1 MESVIGSDSIP
12 IYSEFALT
20 ARHES
25 LPERIARLGQK
36 AAPSHG
42 TPLFC
47 VPGQIGKQA
56 SPFATTIF
64 EKGLVISVNESQ
76 LGLFYGLS
84 FLCVAL
90 AFAFAAYLYLWVKK
104 QKTENAKIQEV
115 SLLIK
120 QGANTFMRREY
131 LVLAKFAA
139 VAAIV
144 ILILLPSPIWTGS
157 PVDNI
162 SMGIAYLCGTALS
175 AIAGKIGILV
185 ATLSNGRTAE
195 AAQKGIK
202 PAFLIGFRG
211 GAVMGLLVVGCSLLG
226 VAAVLMITGD
236 SSILL
241 GFSFGASSLALFAKA
256 GGGIFTKTA
265 DVSADLTGKVELGIP
280 EDDPRNPAVI
290 ADNVGDN
297 VGDVAGMGADLFDS
311 NVAAMAS
318 ALVLAQ
324 SLSGGD
330 FNNVSMVFCYAILGL
345 FASIIG
351 IATARVGKKGDPTTA
366 LNSSTYVTT
375 AIYLVLTAIA
385 TALFP
390 GFSWRIWGAA
400 AVGLL
405 VGVIIGITTDY
416 FTDDSKPPVQKV
428 AKASSSG
435 PAFTVLSG
443 ISYGFISA
451 LPAMVGIAVS
461 ALVAY
466 KLCEPMG
473 EGYAIFGISM
483 AAVGMLSIVGM
494 IISNDAYGPIVD
506 NARGLAEMGGLGE
519 ETIRTADEL
528 DSAGNTVKAV
538 TKGFSISAA
547 GLTVISL
554 LGAFMSEAN
563 DALAAA
569 GRELITGFDIMSP
582 TVFFGVL
589 VGAVVPA
596 VFSAMLI
603 LGVDKNAQRM
613 VAEIHRQFNSIKG
626 LREGKPG
633 VKPEYDKCI
642 DIATSG
648 SLRELIP
655 AGLMTIIATIIV
667 GFIGGPSA
675 IGGFLLGN
683 IVSGLLLAL
692 FMSNA
697 GGLWDNCK
705 KYIEAGAEGGKGSDS
720 HKAAVIGDTVGDPFK
735 DTAGP
740 SINTQIT
747 VVSLVSSLLSSVFVM
762 FSFFG

>member
-1 MESVIGSDSIP
+1 ME
-12 IYSEFALT
+12 
-20 ARHES
+20 
-25 LPERIARLGQK
+25 
-36 AAPSHG
+36 
-42 TPLFC
+42 
-47 VPGQIGKQA
+47 
-56 SPFATTIF
+56 
-64 EKGLVISVNESQ
+64 NQ
-76 LGLFYGLS
+76 LSLFYGLS
-84 FLCVAL
+84 FLTVAL

-104 QKTENAKIQEV
+104 QRTSNARIEEV

-120 QGANTFMRREY
+120 EGANTFMRREY

-139 VAAIV
+139 VAAV
-144 ILILLPSPIWTGS
+144 IIFILLPA
-157 PVDNI
+157 PVWQGDILNNLA
-162 SMGIAYLCGTALS
+162 MAIAYIAGTVLS

-195 AAQKGIK
+195 AAKEGLK

-226 VAAVLMITGD
+226 VAAVLMLTGD
-236 SSILL
+236 STILL

-265 DVSADLTGKVELGIP
+265 DISADLTGKVELGIP

-318 ALVLAQ
+318 ALVIAQ
-324 SLSGGD
+324 SLASES
-330 FNNVSMVFCYAILGL
+330 FANISMVFCYAILGL
-345 FASIIG
+345 FASILG
-351 IATARVGKKGDPTTA
+351 IATARVGKNGSPTRA

-375 AIYLVLTAIA
+375 AIFLVLTALA
-385 TALFP
+385 TVVFE
-390 GFSWRIWGAA
+390 GFSWRIWGAS

-416 FTDDSKPPVQKV
+416 FTDDTKPIVRRV
-428 AKASSSG
+428 AHASGSG
-435 PAFTVLSG
+435 PAFTILSG

-451 LPAMVGIAVS
+451 LPAMAGIAIS

-466 KLCEPMG
+466 KICEPMG

-483 AAVGMLSIVGM
+483 SAVGMLSIVGM

-563 DALAAA
+563 DALAEA
-569 GRELITGFDIMSP
+569 GKELITGFDIMSP
-582 TVFFGVL
+582 TVFFGIL
-589 VGAVVPA
+589 IGAAVPA

-613 VAEIHRQFNSIKG
+613 VKEIHRQFNSIPG
-626 LREGKPG
+626 LKEGKKG
-633 VKPEYDKCI
+633 VKPEYGKCI
-642 DIATSG
+642 NIATAG
-648 SLRELIP
+648 ALKELIP
-655 AGLMTIIATIIV
+655 AGLMSIVATLLV
-667 GFIGGPSA
+667 GFIGGSLA
-675 IGGFLLGN
+675 VGGFLLGN
-683 IVSGLLLAL
+683 IVSGLLIAL
-692 FMSNA
+692 FMSNS
-697 GGLWDNCK
+697 GGLWDNAK
-705 KYIEAGAEGGKGSDS
+705 KYIESGEEGGKGSEA

-747 VVSLVSSLLSSVFVM
+747 VVSLVSSLMSSLFVL
-762 FSFFG
+762 FSIF

>member
-1 MESVIGSDSIP
+1 MENQ
-12 IYSEFALT
+12 
-20 ARHES
+20 
-25 LPERIARLGQK
+25 LP
-36 AAPSHG
+36 
-42 TPLFC
+42 
-47 VPGQIGKQA
+47 
-56 SPFATTIF
+56 
-64 EKGLVISVNESQ
+64 
-76 LGLFYGLS
+76 LFYGLS
-84 FLCVAL
+84 FLTAVL

-104 QKTENAKIQEV
+104 QRTENAKIIEV
-115 SLLIK
+115 SALIK
-120 QGANTFMRREY
+120 EGANTFMRREY
-131 LVLAKFAA
+131 KILAIFAA
-139 VAAIV
+139 VVAV
-144 ILILLPSPIWTGS
+144 LILLFLPSPIW
-157 PVDNI
+157 
-162 SMGIAYLCGTALS
+162 MGNAVENVEMAIAYLAGTALS
-175 AIAGKIGILV
+175 AVAGKIGILV
-185 ATLSNGRTAE
+185 ATLSNSRAAE
-195 AAQKGIK
+195 GAQKGIK

-211 GAVMGLLVVGCSLLG
+211 GAVMGLLVVGCSLFG
-226 VAAVLMITGD
+226 VAAVLMIAGD

-318 ALVLAQ
+318 ALVIAQ
-324 SLSGGD
+324 SLSGGE
-330 FNNVSMVFCYAILGL
+330 FANVSMVFCYAILGL
-345 FASIIG
+345 LSSIIG
-351 IATARVGKKGDPTTA
+351 IATARIGKKGNPTRA

-375 AIYLVLTAIA
+375 AVFLVLTALA
-385 TALFP
+385 TLIFD

-400 AVGLL
+400 ATGLL

-416 FTDDSKPPVQKV
+416 FTDDSKPIVRRV
-428 AKASSSG
+428 AHASGSG

-443 ISYGFISA
+443 VSYGFISA

-473 EGYAIFGISM
+473 SGYAIFGISM

-519 ETIRTADEL
+519 ETIRVADEL

-538 TKGFSISAA
+538 TKGFSIAAA

-554 LGAFMSEAN
+554 LGAFMSEVN
-563 DALAAA
+563 TALEAA
-569 GRELITGFDIMSP
+569 GKPLITGFDIMSP
-582 TVFFGVL
+582 TVFFGIL
-589 VGAVVPA
+589 IGAAIPA

-603 LGVDKNAQRM
+603 LGVDRNAQRM
-613 VAEIHRQFNSIKG
+613 VAEIHRQFKTIVG
-626 LREGKPG
+626 LREGKEG

-642 DIATSG
+642 DIATTG

-655 AGLMTIIATIIV
+655 AGLISIIATLVV
-667 GFIGGPSA
+667 GFIGGPLA

-697 GGLWDNCK
+697 GGLWDNSK
-705 KYIEAGAEGGKGSDS
+705 KYVEAGNEGGKGSEA

-747 VVSLVSSLLSSVFVM
+747 VVSLVSSLLSAAFVA
-762 FSFFG
+762 FSIFG

>member
-1 MESVIGSDSIP
+1 ME
-12 IYSEFALT
+12 
-20 ARHES
+20 
-25 LPERIARLGQK
+25 Q
-36 AAPSHG
+36 
-42 TPLFC
+42 
-47 VPGQIGKQA
+47 
-56 SPFATTIF
+56 
-64 EKGLVISVNESQ
+64 Q
-76 LGLFYGLS
+76 LSLFYGLS
-84 FLCVAL
+84 FLVAVI
-90 AFAFAAYLYLWVKK
+90 AFAFAAYLYLWVKR
-104 QKTENAKIQEV
+104 QKTTNATIQEV
-115 SLLIK
+115 AVLIR

-131 LVLAKFAA
+131 KVLAKFAA
-139 VAAIV
+139 VAAVV
-144 ILILLPSPIWTGS
+144 ILVLLPSPIWQGEPLKNVAMALS
-157 PVDNI
+157 Y
-162 SMGIAYLCGTALS
+162 IAGTVLS
-175 AIAGKIGILV
+175 AIAGKIGIMV
-185 ATLSNGRTAE
+185 ATLSNARTAE

-226 VAAVLMITGD
+226 VAAVLMLTGD

-318 ALVLAQ
+318 ALVIAQ
-324 SLSGGD
+324 SLSGD
-330 FNNVSMVFCYAILGL
+330 FANTSMVFCYAILGL
-345 FASIIG
+345 LASILG
-351 IATARVGKKGDPTTA
+351 IATARIGKNGNPTRA

-375 AIYLVLTAIA
+375 VIFLVLTAGA
-385 TALFP
+385 TLLFE

-405 VGVIIGITTDY
+405 VGVIIGVTTDY
-416 FTDDSKPPVQKV
+416 FTDDTKPIVQRV
-428 AKASSSG
+428 ARASRTG

-443 ISYGFISA
+443 ISYGLISA
-451 LPAMVGIAVS
+451 LPAMVGIAIS
-461 ALVAY
+461 ALAAY

-473 EGYAIFGISM
+473 PGYAIFGISM

-519 ETIRTADEL
+519 ETIRAADEL
-528 DSAGNTVKAV
+528 DSAGNTVKAI
-538 TKGFSISAA
+538 TKGFSIAAA

-563 DALAAA
+563 AALAEA
-569 GRELITGFDIMSP
+569 GRELINVFDIMSP
-582 TVFFGVL
+582 TVFFGIL
-589 VGAVVPA
+589 IGAAIPA

-613 VAEIHRQFNSIKG
+613 VKEIHRQFDDIPG
-626 LREGKPG
+626 LREGKEG
-633 VKPEYDKCI
+633 VKPEYGKCI

-648 SLRELIP
+648 AIKELIP
-655 AGLMTIIATIIV
+655 AGLMSILATLVV
-667 GFIGGPSA
+667 GFVGGPEA

-692 FMSNA
+692 FMSNS
-697 GGLWDNCK
+697 GGLWDNSK
-705 KYIEAGAEGGKGSDS
+705 KYIEAGSEGGKGSEA

-747 VVSLVSSLLSSVFVM
+747 VVSLVSSLASSLFVW
-762 FSFFG
+762 FSLFQ

>member
-1 MESVIGSDSIP
+1 MRPRAGWEAGFTSRSSIAK
-12 IYSEFALT
+12 F
-20 ARHES
+20 
-25 LPERIARLGQK
+25 
-36 AAPSHG
+36 
-42 TPLFC
+42 
-47 VPGQIGKQA
+47 
-56 SPFATTIF
+56 F

-84 FLCVAL
+84 FLCVAI

-139 VAAIV
+139 VAAVV
-144 ILILLPSPIWTGS
+144 ILVLLPSPIWTGNV
-157 PVDNI
+157 VDNI
-162 SMGIAYLCGTALS
+162 SMAIAYLCGTALS

-226 VAAVLMITGD
+226 VAAVLLVTGD

-375 AIYLVLTAIA
+375 AIYLVLTAGA

-416 FTDDSKPPVQKV
+416 FTDDSKSPVKKV

-451 LPAMVGIAVS
+451 LPAMVGIAIS
-461 ALVAY
+461 ALIAY

-519 ETIRTADEL
+519 ETIRAADEL

-655 AGLMTIIATIIV
+655 AGLMSIIATVVV

-762 FSFFG
+762 FSFFS

>member
-1 MESVIGSDSIP
+1 MEQHLS
-12 IYSEFALT
+12 
-20 ARHES
+20 
-25 LPERIARLGQK
+25 
-36 AAPSHG
+36 
-42 TPLFC
+42 
-47 VPGQIGKQA
+47 
-56 SPFATTIF
+56 
-64 EKGLVISVNESQ
+64 
-76 LGLFYGLS
+76 LFYGLS
-84 FLCVAL
+84 FLTAVL
-90 AFAFAAYLYLWVKK
+90 AFLYAVYLYLWVKK
-104 QKTENAKIQEV
+104 QPVKNATIIEV
-115 SLLIK
+115 SKLIK
-120 QGANTFMRREY
+120 DGANTFMRREY
-131 LVLAKFAA
+131 SILAKFAG
-139 VAAIV
+139 VIAI
-144 ILILLPSPIWTGS
+144 IIFILLPSPIWEGHFLT
-157 PVDNI
+157 NL
-162 SMGIAYLCGTALS
+162 SMAIAYLFGTAFS
-175 AIAGKIGILV
+175 AIAGKIGIMV
-185 ATLSNGRTAE
+185 ATHSNSRAAE
-195 AAQKGIK
+195 GAKEGIK

-211 GAVMGLLVVGCSLLG
+211 GAVMGLLVVGCSLFG
-226 VAAVLMITGD
+226 VAAVLMIAGD

-318 ALVLAQ
+318 ALVIAE
-324 SLSGGD
+324 SLSGTGL
-330 FNNVSMVFCYAILGL
+330 NNVSMVFCYAILGL
-345 FASIIG
+345 LSSIIG
-351 IATARVGKKGDPTTA
+351 IATAKIGKNGNPTRA

-375 AIYLVLTAIA
+375 GIFLVLTAVA
-385 TALFP
+385 TALCP
-390 GFSWRIWGAA
+390 GFSWRIWGASA
-400 AVGLL
+400 TGLL

-416 FTDDSKPPVQKV
+416 FTDDSKPIVKRV
-428 AKASSSG
+428 AHASGSG

-443 ISYGFISA
+443 VSYGFISA

-461 ALVAY
+461 ALIAY
-466 KLCEPMG
+466 QLCAPIG
-473 EGYAIFGISM
+473 DGYAIFGISM

-519 ETIRTADEL
+519 ETIMTADEL

-538 TKGFSISAA
+538 TKGFSIGAA

-563 DALAAA
+563 AALANA
-569 GRELITGFDIMSP
+569 GKELITGFDIMEP
-582 TVFFGVL
+582 TVFFGIL
-589 VGAVVPA
+589 IGAAIPA

-613 VAEIHRQFNSIKG
+613 VAEIHRQFNSIPG
-626 LREGKPG
+626 LKAGKKG
-633 VKPEYDKCI
+633 VKPDYGKCI

-648 SLRELIP
+648 ALKELIP
-655 AGLMTIIATIIV
+655 AGLMTIISTLIV
-667 GFIGGPSA
+667 GFIGGPKS

-683 IVSGLLLAL
+683 ITSGLLLAL

-697 GGLWDNCK
+697 GGLWDNAK
-705 KYIEAGAEGGKGSDS
+705 KYVEAGNEGGKGSEA

-747 VVSLVSSLLSSVFVM
+747 VVSLVSSLMSTLFVA
-762 FSFFG
+762 FSIFG